1 MANNETIRPIY
12 SELQG
17 YLTQAPGSE
26 HIGDIHEQGF
36 WEQYNDTIK
45 ELNLLTEKN
54 YDKFKLSPISR
65 GSAPSSPRI
74 TKKTYRQKLAGL
86 IARLHGEYFSD
97 ETVPFSGMPNTVIHQ
112 NQIQNQD
119 QNQSMQV
126 QLVLEMSDL
135 IHEKLSKAKDGSK
148 EKTFL
153 EKIKGSLGSIK
164 NASQLIT
171 LLITTANQLGL
182 SIDDLRNLFN

>member
-1 MANNETIRPIY
+1 MADKETIKPIY

-17 YLTQAPGSE
+17 YLTQAPDNE
-26 HIGDIHEQGF
+26 PKIYIYDKDF
-36 WEQYNDTIK
+36 WEHYNRTLK
-45 ELNLLTEKN
+45 ELNSLTGKD
-54 YDKFKLSPISR
+54 YDKFKLRPITNLH
-65 GSAPSSPRI
+65 GGDRI
-74 TKKTYRQKLAGL
+74 TNTAYRQKLGGL
-86 IARLHGEYFSD
+86 IALLHAEYFLD
-97 ETVPFSGMPNTVIHQ
+97 EIAPFSGMPNTVIHQ

-119 QNQSMQV
+119 QSQSMQV
-126 QLVLEMSDL
+126 KLALEMSDL

-153 EKIKGSLGSIK
+153 EKIKGSLSSVK

-182 SIDDLRNLFN
+182 SIDDLRKLFS